1 MRALQFV
8 LRFICATGSGVR
20 IRPADQ
26 GLLAETLQFAA
37 SSRADSTRIK
47 YNASWLRFR
56 QWCNQRTP
64 PYKALPAE
72 PYVVAMYLRE
82 LSTTAPGYSVV
93 KAASAAIFAAHDA
106 AGVEDPPTS
115 SVICK
120 NICRAAKRQ
129 FGVAIVNKK
138 RPMHLLTLKQ
148 VVSCLLASGSAWDIQ
163 VAAFCAVLWAG
174 CLRYSDLR
182 CVCVKHL
189 TFLPTHLELHLVLRK
204 NDQFRAGHVVFLACG
219 QSECC
224 PVRLLKAVITCFG
237 LTSEHILFQRR
248 VRAADGSWSGDG
260 KFWSYS
266 CCQYWVLGAL
276 ARALGKS
283 VQDIRIDYGVHSF
296 RSGGATAAASSVDV
310 DLVQAHGGWRERT
323 SVLGYIDTGLDQKLS
338 VSRSLGY

>member
-106 AGVEDPPTS
+106 AGMEDPPTS

-120 NICRAAKRQ
+120 NIRRAAKRQ
-129 FGVAIVNKK
+129 FGVAIVNEK

-148 VVSCLLASGSAWDIQ
+148 VVSCLLASGSAWDI
-163 VAAFCAVLWAG
+163 
-174 CLRYSDLR
+174 
-182 CVCVKHL
+182 
-189 TFLPTHLELHLVLRK
+189 
-204 NDQFRAGHVVFLACG
+204 
-219 QSECC
+219 
-224 PVRLLKAVITCFG
+224 
-237 LTSEHILFQRR
+237 
-248 VRAADGSWSGDG
+248 
-260 KFWSYS
+260 
-266 CCQYWVLGAL
+266 
-276 ARALGKS
+276 
-283 VQDIRIDYGVHSF
+283 
-296 RSGGATAAASSVDV
+296 
-310 DLVQAHGGWRERT
+310 
-323 SVLGYIDTGLDQKLS
+323 
-338 VSRSLGY
+338 